1 MNVQTIYGQTEIVT
15 VCGVETRGLVWLSYY
30 TFERLDQRR
39 KLNAE
44 IIAGRTLEHTR
55 R

>member
-1 MNVQTIYGQTEIVT
+1 MNVQTVYGQTEIVT

-30 TFERLDQRR
+30 TKETLPRRWKLD
-39 KLNAE
+39 AE
-44 IIAGRTLEHTR
+44 IQAGRELANVR